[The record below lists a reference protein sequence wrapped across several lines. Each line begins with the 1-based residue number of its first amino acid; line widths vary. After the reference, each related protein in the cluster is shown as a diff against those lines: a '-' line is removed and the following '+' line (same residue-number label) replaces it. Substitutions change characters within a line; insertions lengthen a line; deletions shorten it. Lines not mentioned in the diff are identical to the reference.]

1 MDAALT
7 QLGALDERPLALQY
21 VLTPAPALFERLS
34 RLLFRASEARL
45 ERARLRERGDPGLR
59 SGVAAQE
66 LKDALAVQHRRL
78 FFAELRVGG
87 PSYAAC
93 RALAGT
99 LRGESAAENQLVE
112 RYMRPYGSGPLHAR
126 WLQRSVGDPLP
137 SWRRGVLSS
146 PELAALWQLPSPT
159 LRLPGLARSP
169 LPRAPASGSVSRAE
183 GHALLRDEHRPVG
196 IRPEDR
202 AAGLGLIGGQGTGKT
217 AAMCRTVASDA
228 RDPGCALIVLD
239 PKSDLADRALSVIP
253 PERTVHYLD
262 FEAPEIGI
270 NPLLAPGDPAMV
282 ADKVV
287 EAFKD
292 IHEDGDIRTSSDR
305 FLRQA
310 AHAAIGVTCRERFGE
325 CPAWL
330 LPPRKTGPENC
341 NERSTGRPSPIPG
354 DASTRSTTR
363 STAGTS
369 WSGRGGRCATVARP
383 ASTGRPSSR
392 SSATALPGCSTSS
405 RRTSAPAATAC
416 SPRAGPSFRSPVR
429 RSDGRCRSR
438 RSATRSGRVAHAA
451 QAAARVR
458 GAGRAT
464 ARRVRRRRG
473 RPRPPRCRS

>member
-34 RLLFRASEARL
+34 RLFRASEARL

-66 LKDALAVQHRRL
+66 LKGALAVTAPAPVLRRAPRGWPELRRL
-78 FFAELRVGG
+78 LRPGRNPPRGVRRREPAG
-87 PSYAAC
+87 
-93 RALAGT
+93 RALHAPVRLGASPRPVAAAQRWRSAALLASRRAFLARARGVVAASAPDAQAARSRPLAASPGTGIWLGEPGRGACPPTRRARAGRHSPRGPGRRARPDRRPGHRQDRGDVPD
-99 LRGESAAENQLVE
+99 RGERRA
-112 RYMRPYGSGPLHAR
+112 RPRLRPDRAR
-126 WLQRSVGDPLP
+126 PEVRPRRQGAVGDP
-137 SWRRGVLSS
+137 
-146 PELAALWQLPSPT
+146 A
-159 LRLPGLARSP
+159 
-169 LPRAPASGSVSRAE
+169 
-183 GHALLRDEHRPVG
+183 
-196 IRPEDR
+196 
-202 AAGLGLIGGQGTGKT
+202 
-217 AAMCRTVASDA
+217 
-228 RDPGCALIVLD
+228 
-239 PKSDLADRALSVIP
+239 
-253 PERTVHYLD
+253 ERTVHYLD